1 MASSPLTFH
10 RSDAYHEK
18 ARAVI
23 AGGVNSNVRLAARPP
38 ICFARAAGPHLTD
51 IDGNTYIDYALGM
64 GPAIL
69 GHAPAAVT
77 DAVARVLSDGQ
88 LFAGQS
94 SLELELARRL
104 QRYIPGAELVRIG
117 MSGSEMI
124 QVAIRIAR
132 AATSRARIIKFAGHY
147 HGWFDNVFAGPPA
160 AGARDGLVVDGA
172 APLTAGQNQSALND
186 TLVLDWN
193 DLGALEACFARTR
206 GEIAAVLMEPVMC
219 NSGVIPP
226 APGYLEGVRALCS
239 RHGAILIIDE
249 VITGFRLGLSGAQGR
264 LGITGDLAVF
274 AKAVGGG
281 FPVAALT
288 GRRDLMSLVASGRVN
303 HSGTY
308 NANVVSLSAAIATL
322 DQLAANNGAAY
333 RQIEEC
339 GRALMAGLR
348 QAAAEERIPIVVQG
362 FAGVFM
368 TCFSSDQSIASL
380 QQHQRADES
389 LQRRFIDA
397 LTNLGVRPTNR
408 GTWFVSA
415 AHREAHIEETIRT
428 CRKALASLH

>member
-1 MASSPLTFH
+1 MASSLSRFH
-10 RSDAYHEK
+10 GSHAYHEK
-18 ARAVI
+18 ACAVI

-38 ICFARAAGPHLTD
+38 LCFARAAGPHLTD

-77 DAVARVLSDGQ
+77 DAVARVLSEGQ

-94 SLELELARRL
+94 PLELEVASRL

-132 AATSRARIIKFAGHY
+132 AATNRAKIIKFAGHY

-160 AGARDGLVVDGA
+160 AGGADGLIVDGA
-172 APLTAGQNQSALND
+172 AALTAGQSQGALSD

-193 DLGALEACFARTR
+193 DLGVLEACFARAR

-219 NSGVIPP
+219 NTGVIPP
-226 APGYLEGVRALCS
+226 APGYLEGVRTLCS
-239 RHGAILIIDE
+239 KHGAILIIDE

-264 LGITGDLAVF
+264 LGVTGDLAVF

-322 DQLAANNGAAY
+322 DQLAADNGAAY
-333 RQIEEC
+333 RHIEEC
-339 GRALMAGLR
+339 GSALMAGLR
-348 QAAAEERIPIVVQG
+348 RAASEERVPLVVQG
-362 FAGVFM
+362 FSSVFM
-368 TCFSSDQSIASL
+368 TCFATDQSISSL
-380 QQHQRADES
+380 EQYQRADDS

-397 LTNLGVRPTNR
+397 LTDLGVRPTTR

-415 AHREAHIEETIRT
+415 AHREAHIEETIRA
-428 CRKALASLH
+428 CRRALVSLH